1 MKGLILAGGLA
12 TRLRPLT
19 HTGAKQLIPI
29 ANKPVIHYVVE
40 DLANAGVKEIG
51 IIVGYDKDRIN
62 SIMNSVGDGSK
73 WGVKVTY
80 IEQDAPRGL
89 AHAIGISESF
99 MNGENFVVYLG
110 DNMIKSGIK
119 SFVESFDNEKT
130 HISLLLARHDQPHKF
145 GVAVFDEEGNV
156 IDVEEKPENPKSN
169 YVITGIYIFTPD
181 IFNYIKNVKPGKGGE
196 LQITDAIKLCVEDK
210 DKVVKCHK
218 VQGWW
223 DDAGTAEAIL
233 NVNHMVLLDI
243 IPEVKGKVSPNS
255 KIFGKVGIGE
265 NTIIHENSLINGPVI
280 IGNNCEI
287 GPNTY
292 IGPYTS
298 IGDDCKIKGGEIESS
313 ILVGNTTIDFENG
326 EKITHSLIGKH
337 SKVISRKNSVPR
349 GNVFVLG
356 ENSELKL

>member
-40 DLANAGVKEIG
+40 DLANAGIKEIG
-51 IIVGYDKDRIN
+51 IIVGYDKDRIA
-62 SIMNSVGDGSK
+62 SIVNSVGDGSN

-89 AHAIGISESF
+89 AHAIGIAEGF
-99 MNGENFVVYLG
+99 MGGEDFVVYLG

-119 SFVESFDNEKT
+119 SFVENFKKDRP
-130 HISLLLARHDQPHKF
+130 ICSLLLAKHDQPQKF
-145 GVAVFDEEGNV
+145 GVAVFDELGNV
-156 IDVEEKPENPKSN
+156 VHVEEKPENPKSN
-169 YVITGIYIFTPD
+169 YVITGIYIFTSD
-181 IFNYIKNVKPGKGGE
+181 IFDAIKRIKPAKGGE
-196 LQITDAIKLCVEDK
+196 LQITDAIKLLVDDPDK
-210 DKVVKCHK
+210 IVTCHK

-233 NVNHMVLLDI
+233 NANYMVLMDI
-243 IPEVKGKVSPNS
+243 VPEIKGNISADSKVL
-255 KIFGKVGIGE
+255 GKVGVGE
-265 NTIIHENSLINGPVI
+265 NTIIHENCYVKGPVV
-280 IGNNCEI
+280 IGNNCEV

-298 IGDDCKIKGGEIESS
+298 IGDNCKIKGGEIESS
-313 ILVGNTTIDFENG
+313 IIIGNTTVDLENG
-326 EKITHSLIGKH
+326 EKIIHSLIGKH
-337 SKVISRKNSVPR
+337 SKIISRKNSVPK
-349 GNVFVLG
+349 GGVFVLG